1 MTNAVCTSLNKSWV
15 AIHECRLRAI
25 SRHKIT
31 FNLNATFLYPAN
43 DISVRF
49 EVFQK
54 ANGYKPWLFNT
65 SVDACRYVRKP
76 FNPFVIMVVNLFR
89 EFTNFNHTCPYV
101 GPQIVKGFYLR
112 SNIFPLAI
120 PTGDYLL
127 ALTWSFYAKPQF
139 LTNVYFVFKEDL

>member
-25 SRHKIT
+25 NRHKTT
-31 FNLNATFLYPAN
+31 FNFNGTILHPAN
-43 DISVRF
+43 HISLRY
-49 EVFQK
+49 EMFQK

-65 SVDACRYVRKP
+65 TIDACRYLKKS
-76 FNPFVIMVVNLFR
+76 FNPFVIMVFNLYK
-89 EFTNFNHTCPYV
+89 EFTNFNHTCPYM

-112 SNIFPLAI
+112 SNLLPLTM

-127 ALTWSFYAKPQF
+127 ALSWFFDAKLQF
-139 LTNVYFVFKEDL
+139 LTNIYFVFKEDL